1 MLILYKQPLSTPILS
16 SRQPV
21 QSPLD
26 LSPAAQYAVPRLV
39 DRSVVATNGDLSPS
53 LCTHHCPDEREVA
66 NNGILEKPVT
76 ISVFSN

>member
-1 MLILYKQPLSTPILS
+1 MLILYEQPLSALIRP

-39 DRSVVATNGDLSPS
+39 DRSVVATNGDS
-53 LCTHHCPDEREVA
+53 LQ
-66 NNGILEKPVT
+66 
-76 ISVFSN
+76 VFVHIIVLTKWRIMEY